1 MRRTTK
7 FIILFAAL
15 LLPALIY
22 VFLKSFGKNEFDVPV
37 LYQDSVATPVGC
49 DSYVYTTPYVVP
61 ENVLTALQW
70 SPEKVNV
77 FVVGDVAASTLLRA
91 FDEFPEM
98 GFKVKEV
105 GKEERTIATCA
116 LLLQPPFNTA
126 VVDSQGRIRGQ
137 YDISDR
143 DDLDR
148 LVVEM
153 KILLLLY

>member
-37 LYQDSVATPVGC
+37 LYQDAVAAPGGC
-49 DSYVYTTPYVVP
+49 ASYEYTTPYVVP

-70 SPEKVNV
+70 SPGKVNV
-77 FVVGDVAASTLLRA
+77 FVVGDMASSILLRA
-91 FDEFPEM
+91 FEEFPEM
-98 GFKVKEV
+98 GFKVNEV
-105 GKEERTIATCA
+105 ARESRPIATCA

-137 YDISDR
+137 YDIGNR
-143 DDLDR
+143 EDLDR

-153 KILLLLY
+153 KIMLVLY